1 MKKGEMSFVEI
12 RYELERAGCVLQI
25 VRDSEKDAEQ
35 VTLFEFLDE
44 PDAWMGLGAMARLGA
59 TLETIGMQ
67 LTESAKRCVS
77 GGGSHDDDGVRFE
90 WVDPTH
96 YTEVDTKEVKK
107 KYPKDDY
114 PDLYK
119 KASRSGYVKVMLPK

>member
-12 RYELERAGCVLQI
+12 RYELERAGCTLQ
-25 VRDSEKDAEQ
+25 VTRGPTEDEEQ
-35 VTLFEFLDE
+35 ATLFEFLDE
-44 PDAWMGLGAMARLGA
+44 PDAWMELGTMARLGA

-67 LTESAKRCVS
+67 LTELAKRCVS
-77 GGGSHDDDGVRFE
+77 GGGSHDDNGVRFE
-90 WVDPTH
+90 WVDPSE
-96 YTEVDTKEVKK
+96 YDSVDIKEVKE

-119 KASRSGYVKVMLPK
+119 KTSRSGYVKVMLPK